1 MRTNPYITRAIL
13 LGTAFAASSCMMG
26 PDFKP
31 VDMPMPALSNT
42 RTLRTS

>member
-31 VDMPMPALSNT
+31 VDMPMPAAFRLS
-42 RTLRTS
+42 LIHI